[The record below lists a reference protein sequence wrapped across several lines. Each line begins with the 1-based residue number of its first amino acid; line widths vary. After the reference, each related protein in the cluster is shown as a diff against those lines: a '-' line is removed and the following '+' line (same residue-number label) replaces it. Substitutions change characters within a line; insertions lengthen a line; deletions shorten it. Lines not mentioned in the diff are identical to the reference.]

1 MYVFPEVLVLEDEN
15 SQQLSERE
23 KKVVNNHIHLN
34 ICKIYP
40 KAMLNKYYSISYI
53 PVAVRVSVPLP
64 SFCLTVDV

>member
-23 KKVVNNHIHLN
+23 KTVVNNHIHLN

-40 KAMLNKYYSISYI
+40 KAMLNKYYSIS
-53 PVAVRVSVPLP
+53 
-64 SFCLTVDV
+64 

>member
-34 ICKIYP
+34 ICQIYP
-40 KAMLNKYYSISYI
+40 KAMLNKYYSIS
-53 PVAVRVSVPLP
+53 
-64 SFCLTVDV
+64 